1 MDKQMMAAVTSQLE
15 RLFSAF
21 PTAAR
26 ADELMAAKTYLS
38 VLEGFSV
45 EAIERSVTQFV
56 TGRVEGHDG
65 RFAPSAAE
73 LSRNVRQWADAIK
86 VVEAARNPPLLASG
100 ILSVDF
106 GQGRIDMTKLSA
118 AEQEEVMRTKRAP
131 QVTLGPATVRLQRM
145 GEKSTGY
152 RVGAPESDDAAA

>member
-1 MDKQMMAAVTSQLE
+1 MDKQTAIEVTAQLG

-21 PTAAR
+21 PSAAR
-26 ADELMAAKTYLS
+26 ADEMLAAKTYLS
-38 VLEGFSV
+38 VLEGFPI

-86 VVEAARNPPLLASG
+86 VVEAARNPQQLASG

-145 GEKSTGY
+145 GERSNGY
-152 RVGAPESDDAAA
+152 TVGAPESDDAAA